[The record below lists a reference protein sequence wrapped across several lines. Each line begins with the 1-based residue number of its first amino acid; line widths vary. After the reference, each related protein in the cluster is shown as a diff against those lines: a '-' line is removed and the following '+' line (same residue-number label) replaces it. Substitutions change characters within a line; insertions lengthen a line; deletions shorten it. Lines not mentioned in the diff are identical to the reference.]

1 MALRRESCSGD
12 IQALGITCNERHPWT
27 RERSRSAPAC
37 AVSRGVAG
45 LIYEEGKTI
54 CDNRRRMAL
63 DTVLILRRTE
73 QFLFEQRRVR
83 PLHGE
88 AGTRSS
94 EKVSPLRGGL

>member
-1 MALRRESCSGD
+1 MALQD
-12 IQALGITCNERHPWT
+12 DPLFA
-27 RERSRSAPAC
+27 RSRAAI
-37 AVSRGVAG
+37 AASRFLIHESG
-45 LIYEEGKTI
+45 LIYEEAKTI
-54 CDNRRRMAL
+54 CDDRRRMAL